1 SWRVVLGR
9 YVLRRLTMLVPTLFG
24 MSIVIFLMLR
34 LLPGDIV
41 DIIAGADS
49 QADSTSRAKLRDAMG
64 LSDPLPTQYGKWIWN
79 LLQGDP
85 GKSMRSGKPVSEL
98 LWKALPITIE
108 LAVLSVIIAAVVAIP
123 LGVISAVKRDSGLD
137 YSSRVIGLV
146 GLSLPNFWIATLLL
160 LFTSKVF
167 GWVPPIRYIPFR
179 HDPIGNLKQFG
190 LPAFAVAIQLM
201 AIIMRMTRTT
211 MLEVLSQD
219 YVRTAR
225 AKGLSQRVVVYRH
238 ALRNA
243 MIPVITVIGFQLGA
257 LMGTSAIIEVV
268 FGLNGIGNTLVQ
280 AIFNRDYPLVQ
291 AAVLYLAVAFVLINL
306 FVDVL
311 YAFLDPRIKQG

>member
-1 SWRVVLGR
+1 MGA
-9 YVLRRLTMLVPTLFG
+9 YILRRLAMLVPTLIG
-24 MSIVIFLMLR
+24 MSIIIFLMLR

-49 QADSTSRAKLRDAMG
+49 QTDSASRAKLRNAMG
-64 LSDPLPTQYGKWIWN
+64 LSDPIPTQYAKWMWG
-79 LLQGDP
+79 LLHGDP
-85 GKSMRSGKPVSEL
+85 GNSLRSGKPVADL
-98 LWKALPITIE
+98 LWKALPITFE
-108 LAVLSVIIAAVVAIP
+108 LAILSVLMATIVAIP
-123 LGVISAVKRDSGLD
+123 LGVISAVRRDTGMD
-137 YSSRVIGLV
+137 YSSRVFGLI

-160 LFTSKVF
+160 LFTSKMF
-167 GWVPPIRYIPFR
+167 GWTPSIRYVPFAE
-179 HDPIGNLKQFG
+179 DPIGNLKQFL

-225 AKGLSQRVVVYRH
+225 AKGLTNRTVVYRH

-243 MIPVITVIGFQLGA
+243 TIPVITVIGFQLGA
-257 LMGTSAIIEVV
+257 LMGTSAIIEVI
-268 FGLNGIGNTLVQ
+268 FGLNGIGYTLLQ

-291 AAVLYLAVAFVLINL
+291 AAVLYLAVIFVLINL
-306 FVDVL
+306 AVDIL
-311 YAFLDPRIKQG
+311 YAYLDPRIKQG